1 MRNARKPSNERL
13 FNSKEWL
20 TKSQIQS
27 FFSRLAVSRRKE
39 RGIAGLSVEQEEDV
53 ECLVDDAE
61 HQGLMAKI
69 TDEVGLK
76 HPITYDIYDLCELHQ
91 RNKLSTFNIPMQ
103 KNILSHLDISF
114 KSKEKKASLVQ
125 KLKEVISECECDAS
139 LYDHLK

>member
-1 MRNARKPSNERL
+1 M
-13 FNSKEWL
+13 
-20 TKSQIQS
+20 
-27 FFSRLAVSRRKE
+27 SRRKE

-61 HQGLMAKI
+61 RQGLMAKI

-103 KNILSHLDISF
+103 KKHSF
-114 KSKEKKASLVQ
+114 PSRHQLQVQREKSESGAKT
-125 KLKEVISECECDAS
+125 
-139 LYDHLK
+139 